1 MNSVATTVRAVER
14 TTANQSGLPS
24 WRIETD
30 HGVQFTAPAAAYVI
44 HAGLVG
50 QELTLNLDRTGL
62 VYAVAREGRDL
73 DADGDDTGEDY
84 ATDRARDLVYGL

>member
-14 TTANQSGLPS
+14 VTPNPTGLPE
-24 WRIETD
+24 WRIDTD

-50 QELTLNLDRTGL
+50 RELTLNLDRTGL
-62 VYAVAREGRDL
+62 VYAIAREGRRID
-73 DADGDDTGEDY
+73 DEDTGEDH